1 MRREKRFEDYGI
13 GEATLSQRPWTQKL
27 WLAVGGLSLVLLAA
41 AIFTLGSLN
50 APVHPERS
58 DALVILF
65 ALSTFIILAFLVFG
79 LVLLRNLLRLW
90 ADRKAGQLGSRFKT
104 KMVFGAMGIALLPL
118 VFLFLFSYSLVNR
131 TLNLWFPK
139 PLEIANAQS
148 QKLLDE
154 LGREVHERLNDRAAR
169 AIPKYLSDGAS
180 GIMDDSLGPTA
191 PPSAAWALDPNG
203 QLMDAAPASL
213 RPDHLH
219 KARLLPS
226 GAEIWQTDG
235 DTYITGSAPFEGGR
249 LYVARKLRP
258 DFLAGFNTIE
268 SETDNYQQQRTHI
281 RLYKNQILLALLL
294 ITVLLLFSTTWVA
307 LFLSKQVT
315 VPIQAL
321 AEATQE
327 ITRGNFDHRVTVQ
340 AQDELGT
347 LVSSFND
354 MTAQLGEGRRQI
366 NEFTRN
372 LQQAF
377 EERERRR
384 KLMEAILE
392 NIPTGVLSLDAEG
405 KISRVNS
412 AVSTIFGEIS
422 VQAHTLSEL
431 FGEEAARAVMSL
443 MRRAL
448 RMGVASREIEIAAS
462 GRLVRTAVTVS
473 SLGPRRS
480 NAGYVV
486 VIDDLTELLRAQ
498 RAAAWQEVAQRIA
511 HEIKNPLTP
520 IVLSAQRLKRYLDRF
535 GRSSG
540 PPARME
546 LESLVAECAGLIERE
561 VHTLESLVDE
571 FSQFARF
578 PSARLA
584 PADLNSIVSSA
595 LALFQGRLEGITLQ
609 TNLAPNLAVVRA
621 DPELLRRVLVNL
633 IDNAAEA
640 MEGSTLRQLK
650 VATRTRA
657 DGDGVEIEV
666 SDTGH
671 GISPVDKD
679 RLFLPHF
686 STKDRGTGL
695 GLAIASRIVA
705 EHNGTIRVE
714 DNNPIGA
721 RFLIRFPSAES
732 NAQVT
737 TPDSS
742 ADAADFESASGFI
755 IEGADD

>member
-1 MRREKRFEDYGI
+1 M
-13 GEATLSQRPWTQKL
+13 SQRPWTQKL

-732 NAQVT
+732 TAQVT